1 MPNDDD
7 PRDPNELP
15 DADEL
20 REQLIT
26 RFLEEDEIRFR
37 QEYAERVV
45 ADRQRNNWVVN
56 TPVPTHYVVDR
67 DPGTFTVTG
76 TYYTTNTNHF
86 AAYQPVPVTE
96 GFDGLREAIRDL
108 RKNLAKNSKK
118 KKPHAADTIFKSN
131 LNYYP
136 HEVILEQFRGYTF
149 TYRSKYHSNFK
160 SKKFKVTLVGLC
172 DLPIKESRRVVFHF
186 NTTDHITSM
195 RLEDYGH
202 LSLDL
207 GIRSINQNGNYWL
220 CSLDELECN
229 GCKIPTR

>member
-20 REQLIT
+20 REQLR
-26 RFLEEDEIRFR
+26 RFLDQDEIRFR
-37 QEYAERVV
+37 QEHEARARLYQGPE
-45 ADRQRNNWVVN
+45 
-56 TPVPTHYVVDR
+56 PIPPTHYVVYRGD
-67 DPGTFTVTG
+67 TVTG
-76 TYYTTNTNHF
+76 TYYTTNYYTTNTNIDHF
-86 AAYQPVPVTE
+86 ATYQPIPVTE
-96 GFDGLREAIRDL
+96 GFDGLREAIQDI
-108 RKNLAKNSKK
+108 RKIFAKKSKK
-118 KKPHAADTIFKSN
+118 KKPHVDDTIFKSN
-131 LNYYP
+131 SRNYS
-136 HEVILEQFRGYTF
+136 HETILEQFRGYTF

-202 LSLDL
+202 LSFDL